1 MKTIVVTGAGGYIG
15 SQVVRELAGRGVRV
29 IAVDRSA
36 GAGASEMPGVRWV
49 ATDLF
54 DPALDL
60 CELIGCVP
68 DVCLHLAWRN
78 GFAHNDESHMDD
90 LSAHY
95 RFLMNMARAGVGQI
109 AVMGTMH
116 EVGYWEGAIT
126 ADAPC
131 NPQSLYG
138 IAKNALRQALALSL
152 APMPVAFQWLRAFY
166 IYGKVAGVIN
176 CCTGAPESLADRVEG
191 FIRENGLSIALDYGA
206 FPDRPYDSPGVW
218 GDATEIRA
226 ILASEGSFDTADGCE
241 SAEVS

>member
-1 MKTIVVTGAGGYIG
+1 MA
-15 SQVVRELAGRGVRV
+15 A
-29 IAVDRSA
+29 
-36 GAGASEMPGVRWV
+36 
-49 ATDLF
+49 DLF

-126 ADAPC
+126 ADTPC

-138 IAKNALRQALALSL
+138 IAKNALRQGLALSL

-166 IYGKVAGVIN
+166 IYGNDEKAQSIFGKLLRPP
-176 CCTGAPESLADRVEG
+176 APGTSA
-191 FIRENGLSIALDYGA
+191 
-206 FPDRPYDSPGVW
+206 SPSP
-218 GDATEIRA
+218 RA
-226 ILASEGSFDTADGCE
+226 RTSTTS
-241 SAEVS
+241 